1 MLQLCVYQDIEYL
14 GSLESTREAR
24 VAFGATLWPLECSSN
39 FPSTQ
44 YLDVRHLRMNYVIV
58 K

>member
-1 MLQLCVYQDIEYL
+1 MLQLCVYQDIEHL

-39 FPSTQ
+39 FPLTHE
-44 YLDVRHLRMNYVIV
+44 LRHLRMNYVTV

>member
-1 MLQLCVYQDIEYL
+1 MLQLCVYQDIEHL

-24 VAFGATLWPLECSSN
+24 VALGATLWPLECSSN

-44 YLDVRHLRMNYVIV
+44 YLDVRHLRMN
-58 K
+58 